1 MAVVK
6 RAPGSQRRTCL
17 ALADA
22 TSWGVSQEMEDL
34 SLCVSP
40 PLSVTDFSN
49 KKHTFKK
56 EYCTLTFKMIQQVI
70 LLEKLNIELLY
81 DLRVSLPDI
90 LPQRMERE
98 NLKRYSHTSV
108 HSSIIHNSPEV
119 ETSPIFTN
127 RWGNSVCLF
136 LFSVPYYSAFNRN
149 EILPHATGW
158 LNLEDTMPSE
168 ISQTFRT
175 NIRWSYLYKTPV
187 TGTVRDREVAGT
199 RGKGWRDLLFHA

>member
-1 MAVVK
+1 MAWE
-6 RAPGSQRRTCL
+6 RLGRGLGTLHPHGSCEKS
-17 ALADA
+17 
-22 TSWGVSQEMEDL
+22 SWLPASDLPSPSRCNQLGSESGNGRSVS
-34 SLCVSP
+34 VFPSP
-40 PLSVTDFSN
+40 PSVTDFSN

-56 EYCTLTFKMIQQVI
+56 EYCTLTFKMIKQVI

-119 ETSPIFTN
+119 ETTPIFTN

-136 LFSVPYYSAFNRN
+136 VSF
-149 EILPHATGW
+149 
-158 LNLEDTMPSE
+158 
-168 ISQTFRT
+168 
-175 NIRWSYLYKTPV
+175 
-187 TGTVRDREVAGT
+187 
-199 RGKGWRDLLFHA
+199 